1 MLEHTIHSF
10 IPVLQNFS
18 HFHRIKHIDVQL
30 CSKIKNDDLLVMT
43 LMMIKMMVM
52 LAVKYIVRLLNTA
65 HIHRE
70 DDRSGKEAMVNYGI
84 WQKSTDTRT

>member
-1 MLEHTIHSF
+1 MLEHSIHSF
-10 IPVLQNFS
+10 IPFLQNFS
-18 HFHRIKHIDVQL
+18 HFHRIKHIHVQL
-30 CSKIKNDDLLVMT
+30 CSKIYNADLLVMT
-43 LMMIKMMVM
+43 RIMITMMVM

>member
-30 CSKIKNDDLLVMT
+30 CSKIKNDDLLVT
-43 LMMIKMMVM
+43 LMMMVM

-84 WQKSTDTRT
+84 WQKKSSDTRT

>member
-1 MLEHTIHSF
+1 MM
-10 IPVLQNFS
+10 VL
-18 HFHRIKHIDVQL
+18 
-30 CSKIKNDDLLVMT
+30 T
-43 LMMIKMMVM
+43 LMVM

-84 WQKSTDTRT
+84 WQKKSTDTLT